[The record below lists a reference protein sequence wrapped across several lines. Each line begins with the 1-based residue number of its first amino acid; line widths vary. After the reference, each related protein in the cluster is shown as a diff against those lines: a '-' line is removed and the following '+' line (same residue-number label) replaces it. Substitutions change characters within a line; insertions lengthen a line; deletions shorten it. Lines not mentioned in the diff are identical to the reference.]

1 MSIKEIAKLAGVST
15 ATVSRV
21 LNGSDKVR
29 ESTASK
35 VMEVVEQMNY
45 RLDHVARRMKVKST
59 DSLDIG
65 LIITDI
71 GNPFFSNVAKGV
83 EDVAFRNK
91 QIVMICNTNESPEKE
106 NFFLNSFL
114 YDIVIVAIVFITPGH
129 CIYHFLKDL

>member
-59 DSLDIG
+59 DSLVIG

-83 EDVAFRNK
+83 EDVDRK
-91 QIVMICNTNESPEKE
+91 STRSEERRVGKE
-106 NFFLNSFL
+106 WGS
-114 YDIVIVAIVFITPGH
+114 VEAREGVR
-129 CIYHFLKDL
+129 KE